1 MPAALYYL
9 NSENQPV
16 GPMNL
21 ESIRRLVT
29 AEVID
34 KDVLVCE
41 EGKEEWLP
49 LARFDDGETKSAGP
63 PLVPPPPRAAPSPTL
78 TAAETD
84 SSPYPEWLPL
94 VSLAA
99 GILSLLTLSLPLIG
113 FLLAVAA
120 IAVGYLVLKQVNPPG
135 KGFALTGAI
144 TGALSLL
151 ALLFVMLGGGN
162 EVASIEDALAE
173 GIQISQKAARQFPD
187 SASQQAKFVAYELQ
201 KVDTRGAPPEF
212 RIAYQRNVDAWETAI
227 PYFEANNPA
236 VWFLEGFF
244 GGLSNDY
251 SAVGFSDYQARG
263 AAQNIDG
270 TYRELRT
277 IAVAYGA
284 RIPTP

>member
-1 MPAALYYL
+1 
-9 NSENQPV
+9 
-16 GPMNL
+16 MNL
-21 ESIRRLVT
+21 ESIRRLAT
-29 AEVID
+29 AGVID

-49 LARFDDGETKSAGP
+49 LARFDEAETKNAGP
-63 PLVPPPPRAAPSPTL
+63 PLVPPPPRTAQSLTL
-78 TAAETD
+78 TGVEATA
-84 SSPYPEWLPL
+84 SPYPDWLPL
-94 VSLAA
+94 VCLAA

-120 IAVGYLVLKQVNPPG
+120 IASGYLILKQVNPPG
-135 KGFALTGAI
+135 KGFALTGTI
-144 TGALSLL
+144 TGALGLL
-151 ALLFVMLGGGN
+151 ALLVFMLGGGS
-162 EVASIEDALAE
+162 EVSAIEDALAE

-187 SASQQAKFVAYELQ
+187 SAAQQAKFVAYELQ
-201 KVDTRGAPPEF
+201 KVDTRRCPPEF
-212 RIAYQRNVDAWETAI
+212 RVAYQRNIDAWETAI
-227 PYFEANNPA
+227 PYFQADNPLTS
-236 VWFLEGFF
+236 FLEGFF

-277 IAVAYGA
+277 IAIAYGA